1 MCQHWVSAYTS
12 RVCVIVNGTKVSF
25 VSLTITHTLWWASL
39 NTDTDLHQQESLS
52 FGDRTP
58 LWSLTTHILCWCRM
72 CQHWVS
78 AYTSRSPCRNGVTG
92 NLCFINYYTYSLVGI
107 TQHWHSPTP
116 AGIPVVWRQ
125 DTFVSLTI
133 THTLWWASL
142 NTDTV
147 LHQQESLSFGDRTP
161 LFHELLHILSG
172 GHHSTVTQSYTS
184 RNPCRLETGHLC
196 FLLLHI
202 LSGGHHSTLTQS
214 YTSRNPCRL
223 ETGHLC
229 LMNKRQG
236 FSAGGHRNS
245 VSVTCPPESMS

>member
-1 MCQHWVSAYTS
+1 M
-12 RVCVIVNGTKVSF
+12 
-25 VSLTITHTLWWASL
+25 
-39 NTDTDLHQQESLS
+39 D
-52 FGDRTP
+52 
-58 LWSLTTHILCWCRM
+58 
-72 CQHWVS
+72 
-78 AYTSRSPCRNGVTG
+78 
-92 NLCFINYYTYSLVGI
+92 I

-125 DTFVSLTI
+125 DTFVSWTITHTLWWTSLNSDTVLHQQESLSFGDRTPLFPSI

-196 FLLLHI
+196 FINKPITHTLWWASLNTDTVLHQQES
-202 LSGGHHSTLTQS
+202 LSFGDRTPLFH
-214 YTSRNPCRL
+214 
-223 ETGHLC
+223 
-229 LMNKRQG
+229 
-236 FSAGGHRNS
+236 
-245 VSVTCPPESMS
+245 